1 MNSDE
6 VLKYLQTISNP
17 RIRCPA
23 DIIDDLTKF
32 GMLLTKWQNVQ
43 NLVSRET
50 LSDLWKRHFLDS
62 LQIIELLD
70 SKDEVLVDFGSGGGL
85 PAIPISIAYRQG
97 ALEYHLI
104 ESNKRKASFLKTV
117 RRTLDLNI
125 KVHGLR
131 VEEFCHNEI
140 SHIDVITSRATA
152 SLARLFELAYPL
164 VTAKTRLLFH
174 KGVDSSEE
182 LDESRA
188 NWHFDVISYSS
199 KTSEAGVILEIQNLQ
214 KHIS

>member
-6 VLKYLQTISNP
+6 VLKYLQTVSKSKL
-17 RIRCPA
+17 RCSEE
-23 DIIDDLTKF
+23 IIEDLIKF
-32 GMLLTKWQNVQ
+32 GILLAKWQNVQ

-50 LSDLWKRHFLDS
+50 LSDLWQRHFLDS
-62 LQIIELLD
+62 LQVIELFD
-70 SKDEVLVDFGSGGGL
+70 SKNEIIVDFGSGGGL
-85 PAIPISIAYRQG
+85 PAIPIAIAYKQG

-104 ESNKRKASFLKTV
+104 ESNKRKVSFLKTV
-117 RRTLDLNI
+117 GRTLDLNI

-131 VEEFCHNEI
+131 VEEFCRDEI
-140 SHIDVITSRATA
+140 PPIDVITSRATA
-152 SLARLFELAYPL
+152 PLTRLFELAYPL

-174 KGVDSSEE
+174 KGADSSEE

-199 KTSEAGVILEIQNLQ
+199 KTSDAGVILEIQNLQ
-214 KHIS
+214 KRIS